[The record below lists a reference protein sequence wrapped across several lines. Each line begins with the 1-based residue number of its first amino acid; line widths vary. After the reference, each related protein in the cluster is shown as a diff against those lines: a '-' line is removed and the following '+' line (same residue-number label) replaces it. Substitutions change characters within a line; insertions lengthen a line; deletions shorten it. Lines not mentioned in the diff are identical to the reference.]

1 MSCNRTPCGSAEAL
15 FAALKDSL
23 ASTTVGRLLAILS
36 MAGTAMT
43 PTRGTVALTKPLY
56 SPSST
61 NSSTDCSRAPYVAP
75 KPRSAARVAIGL
87 LRIVSSMSLLR
98 RVTTEE
104 LAVNGALSAL
114 VEASAPN
121 APVKGRPAPIALP
134 IVRAYRSTMFCG
146 AISP

>member
-1 MSCNRTPCGSAEAL
+1 MSCNRTPCGSEAAWFTAL
-15 FAALKDSL
+15 AALSVGLKDISFPAML
-23 ASTTVGRLLAILS
+23 RT
-36 MAGTAMT
+36 AGTAIT
-43 PTRGTVALTKPLY
+43 PKRGTVDLAKPLY

-61 NSSTDCSRAPYVAP
+61 NSSTDCSIAPYAPP
-75 KPRSAARVAIGL
+75 KPRSAARVAFGF

-114 VEASAPN
+114 VEAIAPK

-134 IVRAYRSTMFCG
+134 IVREYRSTIFCG